1 MATTARPDFARIGS
15 VFRDTTIK
23 LAGAAANTA

>member
-15 VFRDTTIK
+15 VFKDAIIK
-23 LAGAAANTA
+23 LVGLTSNTA